1 MGLLGIFGVF
11 FGAWLIMT
19 QLGSSL
25 VGSLGQAFVATLVS
39 LVILGLL
46 IWIADIGTITSLI
59 VFCLLYA
66 GLLWIMRFRIVSDLF
81 VETVRIVRIVIILA
95 VVIGLVVWIVL

>member
-1 MGLLGIFGVF
+1 
-11 FGAWLIMT
+11 MT

-25 VGSLGQAFVATLVS
+25 VRSLGQAFVATAIALM
-39 LVILGLL
+39 ILGLL
-46 IWIADIGTITSLI
+46 MWITGIGTLASLVI
-59 VFCLLYA
+59 FSLLYA
-66 GLLWIMRFRIVSDLF
+66 VLLWIMRFRIVSNLF

>member
-1 MGLLGIFGVF
+1 MGIMKIIGF
-11 FGAWLIMT
+11 FVGTALIMT

-25 VGSLGQAFVATLVS
+25 VRSLGQAFVATAIALM
-39 LVILGLL
+39 ILGLL
-46 IWIADIGTITSLI
+46 MWITGIGTLASLVI
-59 VFCLLYA
+59 FSLLYA
-66 GLLWIMRFRIVSDLF
+66 VLLWIMRFRIVSNLF